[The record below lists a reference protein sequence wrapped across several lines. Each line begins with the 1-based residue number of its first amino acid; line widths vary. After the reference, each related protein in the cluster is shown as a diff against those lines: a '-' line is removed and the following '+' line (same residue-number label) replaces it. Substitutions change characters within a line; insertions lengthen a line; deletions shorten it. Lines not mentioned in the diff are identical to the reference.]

1 MSNKDSEQG
10 RCCDICGRN
19 IMKAHR
25 VYEGEDHC
33 AACYKRRFKHRLC
46 PRCGNTA
53 RLPVHNSA
61 AICRKCETNCPC
73 VRCGKTSYKTGKITP
88 YGPACKS
95 CAEYFLEPREC
106 SICGKPSRRLSRV
119 RHGGLTVLA
128 CPACSAKL
136 RGITR
141 GTCRACRRHR
151 DLQESTEGLLL
162 CCPCIE
168 IGEVPCPLCAC
179 SMPAGRGRQCEECA
193 LLVTLRRRIELNR
206 AAFRIPEMAQ
216 RFSEFGEWLHT
227 EVGPGKAARSINRYL
242 TFFTEIEEH
251 WQGLP
256 DYAELLRHFSAGG
269 LRRVLLPMKW
279 LALAY
284 GIIPDPRMREEDS
297 ERRRIKQLL
306 AGIPQTTELN
316 TALRLYW
323 KHLEAR
329 IQSGK
334 LTLRSARLALRPAV
348 SLVQISSQAGENLP
362 SQSSVDHYLLSAP
375 GQRATLTGFITFLNG
390 QYTLAL
396 NSTVDSRRV
405 ETVRRKKLEAE
416 MLSLMRDPPQGA
428 EGEKRWLSISLAY
441 FHGMPHSVAKE
452 LDDDNVS
459 GNLDGSFTIHWGGLE
474 YWVPGMP
481 EQEDRLA

>member
-1 MSNKDSEQG
+1 
-10 RCCDICGRN
+10 
-19 IMKAHR
+19 
-25 VYEGEDHC
+25 
-33 AACYKRRFKHRLC
+33 
-46 PRCGNTA
+46 
-53 RLPVHNSA
+53 
-61 AICRKCETNCPC
+61 
-73 VRCGKTSYKTGKITP
+73 
-88 YGPACKS
+88 
-95 CAEYFLEPREC
+95 
-106 SICGKPSRRLSRV
+106 
-119 RHGGLTVLA
+119 
-128 CPACSAKL
+128 
-136 RGITR
+136 
-141 GTCRACRRHR
+141 
-151 DLQESTEGLLL
+151 
-162 CCPCIE
+162 
-168 IGEVPCPLCAC
+168 
-179 SMPAGRGRQCEECA
+179 
-193 LLVTLRRRIELNR
+193 
-206 AAFRIPEMAQ
+206 MAQ